1 MSIIIIIRL
10 AGGLQGTICFCLQH
24 LLVLVSTAATVTQG
38 AQVPKGT
45 QEAGV
50 WGEGCKSPA
59 SDHMVTRGR
68 AGRETEGV

>member
-1 MSIIIIIRL
+1 MYIIIIIRP
-10 AGGLQGTICFCLQH
+10 AGGLQGTTRFCLQH

-38 AQVPKGT
+38 AQVLKGT

-59 SDHMVTRGR
+59 LDHMVTRGR
-68 AGRETEGV
+68 VGRETEGV